1 MKNNR
6 NAVFAWIFFGLIAA
20 SVTAAVIFDFS
31 TRPAGD
37 HFVLWEIMITF
48 VPVTFAFVGALIISH
63 HPRNVIGL
71 LMMLPGLSL
80 FVLVDAFLR
89 PYLNGLLPPPESPTP
104 VFLLILWF
112 SNWNWL
118 LLIFPLMFIM
128 VLFPTGRP
136 LTPRWRWL
144 IYFGVGLMVF
154 FVLMITF
161 AEALVPAGSDSVD
174 WRFDNPIG
182 FLKEEWINRIVS
194 PFIIALPVWVILCA
208 VSLLFRFRRSQGVER
223 EQIKWLFYAAAVFAL
238 SYVPAFFL
246 TDFSDTED
254 TWNMLWIIGMLA
266 IPVAIAFAILR
277 TRLYDIDIIIRRT
290 LQYTLLTGLLVMVYF
305 GSVVVLQSLVENITG
320 GQSPIVIVIS
330 TLAIAALF
338 NPLRIRVQDFIDR
351 RFFRKS
357 YDAEQTLAR
366 FAVVARDEVDM
377 DKLSAAL
384 LNAVEET
391 IQPEMVN
398 LWLQPVARLRPAR
411 IVTAGQVGK
420 EESELEL

>member
-1 MKNNR
+1 
-6 NAVFAWIFFGLIAA
+6 
-20 SVTAAVIFDFS
+20 
-31 TRPAGD
+31 
-37 HFVLWEIMITF
+37 
-48 VPVTFAFVGALIISH
+48 
-63 HPRNVIGL
+63 
-71 LMMLPGLSL
+71 
-80 FVLVDAFLR
+80 
-89 PYLNGLLPPPESPTP
+89 
-104 VFLLILWF
+104 
-112 SNWNWL
+112 
-118 LLIFPLMFIM
+118 
-128 VLFPTGRP
+128 
-136 LTPRWRWL
+136 
-144 IYFGVGLMVF
+144 
-154 FVLMITF
+154 
-161 AEALVPAGSDSVD
+161 
-174 WRFDNPIG
+174 
-182 FLKEEWINRIVS
+182 
-194 PFIIALPVWVILCA
+194 
-208 VSLLFRFRRSQGVER
+208 LLFRFRRSQGVER

-305 GSVVVLQSLVENITG
+305 GSVVLLQSLVENITG

-411 IVTAGQVGK
+411 IVTAGRVRK